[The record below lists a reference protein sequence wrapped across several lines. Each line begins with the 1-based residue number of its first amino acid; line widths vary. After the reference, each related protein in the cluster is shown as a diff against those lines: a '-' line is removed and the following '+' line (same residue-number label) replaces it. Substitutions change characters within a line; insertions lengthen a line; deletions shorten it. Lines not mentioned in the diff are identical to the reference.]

1 MNRRLFLRY
10 AVCGPLGLLA
20 GCAATQQK
28 PLRRFILRF
37 QWEDFVV
44 PQGVTWKLTWRSPYA
59 RGEITPGY
67 DVRIISGEARI
78 GERGEMFASAYDS
91 RPDQN
96 GLLDLQTVSG
106 RDVTIC
112 LDAGTRFTLANG
124 RVELRVREYTRPS
137 KGVLG

>member
-20 GCAATQQK
+20 GCAAAQQN
-28 PLRRFILRF
+28 PARQFMLRF
-37 QWEDFVV
+37 QWDDFVV
-44 PQGVTWKLTWRSPYA
+44 PQGVTWKLTWRSPHA
-59 RGEITPGY
+59 PGEIAPGY

-78 GERGEMFASAYDS
+78 GERGEMFARAYDS

-96 GLLDLQTVSG
+96 GLLDLQAVSG

-112 LDAGTRFTLANG
+112 LDAGTRFTLVND
-124 RVELRVREYTRPS
+124 RTTIQVEEIDLFA
-137 KGVLG
+137 